1 MTSSR
6 VLAIVFSA
14 IVTLSFLVFAQND
27 VGDFPLGTT
36 KMVYELTPDETAE
49 PQTLE
54 LIVIGYE
61 DGRYRMS
68 LCTESVGLPDQ
79 LTVFGFLFQAATVE
93 AGTSHISYSPLQAL
107 MDRRDKLEAGQD
119 YIVGAEATFA
129 DVEVVE
135 IASVHCLQGVL
146 VDETTPEER
155 MTVAFALTFPVFVPP
170 RIVVEELQEDGSWQ
184 ETFSLQLTEYTR
196 VQPEG

>member
-6 VLAIVFSA
+6 ILAVVFSA

-27 VGDFPLGTT
+27 VEDFPLGTT
-36 KMVYELTPDETAE
+36 KMLYELTPDETAE

>member
-6 VLAIVFSA
+6 IIAVVFSA
-14 IVTLSFLVFAQND
+14 IVTLSFAVLAQND
-27 VGDFPLGTT
+27 LEDFPLGTT
-36 KMVYELTPDETAE
+36 KMVYELATDETAE
-49 PQTLE
+49 PQILE
-54 LIVIGYE
+54 LTVIGYE

-68 LCTESVGLPDQ
+68 LYTESVGFPEQ
-79 LTVFGFLFQAATVE
+79 LSVFGFLFQAATVE
-93 AGTSHISYSPLQAL
+93 AGTSHVSYSPLQAL

-146 VDETTPEER
+146 ADETTPEER

-184 ETFSLQLTEYTR
+184 ETFSLELVEYTR
-196 VQPEG
+196 IPPEG

>member
-1 MTSSR
+1 MTFSR
-6 VLAIVFSA
+6 ILAVLFFAV
-14 IVTLSFLVFAQND
+14 VTLSFLVFAQND
-27 VGDFPLGTT
+27 VEDFPLGTT